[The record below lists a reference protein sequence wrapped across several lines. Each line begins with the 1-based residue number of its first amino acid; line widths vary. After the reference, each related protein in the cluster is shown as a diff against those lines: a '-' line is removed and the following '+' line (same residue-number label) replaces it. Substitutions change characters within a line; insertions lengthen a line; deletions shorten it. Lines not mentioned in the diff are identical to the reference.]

1 MSPGIVDE
9 AVSKNVLEAKRPKL
23 SRGIEITTKEAGSGR
38 GNGLSLS
45 RPPDCKRDTDSS
57 IALAANLRVRGCQRS
72 GIIFKPRAP
81 LKLTIRR
88 LKNPDLRNPVYA
100 GSITAEETNPAMSK
114 YLYALYDVRMAVV
127 MCRDRLAMTFGRE
140 STELNDFMLADQ
152 GSDSFAAAVTGDLNA
167 YPECRDDRYTL

>member
-23 SRGIEITTKEAGSGR
+23 SRGIEITTKEAGR
-38 GNGLSLS
+38 
-45 RPPDCKRDTDSS
+45 
-57 IALAANLRVRGCQRS
+57 NLRVRGCQRS

-88 LKNPDLRNPVYA
+88 LKNQDLRNPVYA
-100 GSITAEETNPAMSK
+100 GSMTAEETNPVMSK
-114 YLYALYDVRMAVV
+114 HLSHLYEVRMAVA

-167 YPECRDDRYTL
+167 YPECWDDRYTL